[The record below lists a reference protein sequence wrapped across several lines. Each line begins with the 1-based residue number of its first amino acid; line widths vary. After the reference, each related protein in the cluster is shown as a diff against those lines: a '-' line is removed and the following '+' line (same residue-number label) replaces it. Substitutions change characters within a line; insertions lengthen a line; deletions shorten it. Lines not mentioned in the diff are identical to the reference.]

1 MGRKT
6 PENKEISAI
15 AFPGA
20 IGKSYAGPGILQRFA
35 KPANCADFE

>member
-6 PENKEISAI
+6 QENKEIGAI

-20 IGKSYAGPGILQRFA
+20 IGKSYAGPGILQQSA
-35 KPANCADFE
+35 KRANCADFE